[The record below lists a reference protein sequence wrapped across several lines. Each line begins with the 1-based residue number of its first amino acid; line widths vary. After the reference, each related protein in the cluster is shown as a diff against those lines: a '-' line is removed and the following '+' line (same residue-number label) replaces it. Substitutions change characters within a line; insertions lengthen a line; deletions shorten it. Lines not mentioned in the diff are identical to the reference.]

1 LIHIIFSIILLT
13 YPKQTRP
20 NVVLELD
27 SSWVFNMK
35 LLWRE
40 LKTALSTFGILFL
53 DKVRS
58 ERTSQ
63 KEMISDSSWAKSC
76 LSLLIQQVAAPSSY
90 SSLANCLLQ
99 MSCSQ
104 NSPISPYIKYLARIY
119 IYIGIDIVLCWFT
132 LFSLSIIL
140 LSYPKLTHP
149 NIALDLIMMIVS
161 HEITMEMKN
170 WPFYLKYHLPW
181 WSSLRANFPKKN
193 DTWFFK
199 SNFFHLSWFTFLLH
213 HPTLISQIVSS
224 KFLVLKTHQFFINT
238 ISHKEK
244 CSYCYLSLLIHIILS
259 TIPLFYPKL
268 TYFNYQSGPTH
279 DKCFIWIP
287 LRE

>member
-1 LIHIIFSIILLT
+1 MIHIIFSIILLT

-63 KEMISDSSWAKSC
+63 KDMISDSSWAKSC

-119 IYIGIDIVLCWFT
+119 IYIPKTHSILNKLNISQFDILIFESY
-132 LFSLSIIL
+132 LSLLIAINLSIIP
-140 LSYPKLTHP
+140 LSYPKLTHL
-149 NIALDLIMMIVS
+149 NVVLDLLIISVS
-161 HEITMEMKN
+161 
-170 WPFYLKYHLPW
+170 
-181 WSSLRANFPKKN
+181 
-193 DTWFFK
+193 
-199 SNFFHLSWFTFLLH
+199 
-213 HPTLISQIVSS
+213 
-224 KFLVLKTHQFFINT
+224 
-238 ISHKEK
+238 
-244 CSYCYLSLLIHIILS
+244 
-259 TIPLFYPKL
+259 
-268 TYFNYQSGPTH
+268 
-279 DKCFIWIP
+279 
-287 LRE
+287 